1 LKRYR
6 RHLIASLLV
15 GILGGGPLWL
25 QAQTAAP
32 DNWLRLE
39 GYDREQQ
46 QALREEQRAFTR
58 SVEPLDL
65 QQRRELEQRY
75 LQENLEQTGLQNRQR
90 AREST
95 IRAHG
100 IKRPVPETQ
109 TDRTLRDQRYQ
120 SEQRRFRLQQQIE
133 RRSFSYGGVRPAPS
147 RPIVDVGP

>member
-1 LKRYR
+1 MTRYL
-6 RHLIASLLV
+6 RHFLASLLV
-15 GILGGGPLWL
+15 GIVGGGPLWL

-32 DNWLRLE
+32 QNWLRLE

-46 QALREEQRAFTR
+46 RALREEQKAFTR

-75 LQENLEQTGLQNRQR
+75 LQERLEQTGLQNQQR

-100 IKRPVPETQ
+100 TKRPVPETQ
-109 TDRTLRDQRYQ
+109 TERTLRNQRYQ

-133 RRSFSYGGVRPAPS
+133 RRSSSYGGVRPAPPS
-147 RPIVDVGP
+147 PTVDVGP